1 MYIWTS
7 PLQPIAIVLDLIFV
21 VVGAVTAAIVSHLLA
36 AVVIADLRAFT
47 SSYIKFS

>member
-7 PLQPIAIVLDLIFV
+7 PLQPIAIVLDLISV

-36 AVVIADLRAFT
+36 AVVIVGLRVSI